1 MGEALLSI
9 VIKNPVLFEER
20 IKEINLGPL
29 DLWITTVISK
39 LAEEDLTTFSFDNF
53 VKKFGGDEAMKLEFA
68 YLRSQE
74 LWREFSDKDLLAE
87 FINIIK
93 RIKHRTVI
101 SKLASLEYEIK
112 EAENEKN
119 RDKVLELINR
129 FTNLTKELTEIN
141 NV

>member
-1 MGEALLSI
+1 
-9 VIKNPVLFEER
+9 
-20 IKEINLGPL
+20 L
-29 DLWITTVISK
+29 DLWITTVISR
-39 LAEEDLTTFSFDNF
+39 LAEEDLVNFSFDNF
-53 VKKFGGDEAMKLEFA
+53 VKKFDGDGAMKLEFA

-74 LWREFSDKDLLAE
+74 LWREFSDKDLLTE
-87 FINIIK
+87 FINIIR